1 MELFWKK
8 HYGNASFADKK
19 NVQILKKLFAER
31 DFTFKEAFET
41 AQPSELSN
49 KEDFRDTSVPVDDTV
64 NKVGKYASP
73 EHSTKEAVSC
83 FRCGGKHSL

>member
-1 MELFWKK
+1 M
-8 HYGNASFADKK
+8 
-19 NVQILKKLFAER
+19 QILKKLFAEK
-31 DFTFKEAFET
+31 DFTFKKAFET

-73 EHSTKEAVSC
+73 AHSTREAVSC